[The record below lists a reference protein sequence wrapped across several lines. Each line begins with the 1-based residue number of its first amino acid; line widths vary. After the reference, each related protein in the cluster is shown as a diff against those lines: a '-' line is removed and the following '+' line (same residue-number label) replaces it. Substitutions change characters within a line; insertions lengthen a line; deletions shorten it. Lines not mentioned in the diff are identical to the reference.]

1 MTQQRASSVA
11 RDERAGRRAAPT
23 EAEAAMAREEEAA
36 AAARDAA
43 KRVQLVLTGNDG
55 NAVVTSANVRLASGN
70 IPRTGRDGDAGDGA
84 VLVRAAEMTSVGTSL
99 QHQRGR

>member
-1 MTQQRASSVA
+1 
-11 RDERAGRRAAPT
+11 
-23 EAEAAMAREEEAA
+23 MAREEEAA
-36 AAARDAA
+36 AAARDTA
-43 KRVQLVLTGNDG
+43 KQVQLVLTGNDG

-99 QHQRGR
+99 QHQCGR